1 MTMSLPEPAGHAD
14 GTAAQSLAAELT
26 VQRPAVAGHLHNRPS
41 MFADPVG
48 WLVAEVVQAQLATV
62 RAADPEHT
70 GLVVV
75 SEIATAETMGRLAVT
90 ARAGRVSPIRFAGAN
105 PGVVAG
111 LACIRSG
118 LRGPALLLTM
128 APAAGLP
135 VAAMMAR
142 AWLRDGAATGVLV
155 VEHELSAD
163 AHRLRCVLHSEQAA

>member
-1 MTMSLPEPAGHAD
+1 MTMSLPEPVGQAER
-14 GTAAQSLAAELT
+14 TTAQSQVTELT
-26 VQRPAVAGHLHNRPS
+26 VQLPAVAGYLHNKPS

-48 WLVAEVVQAQLATV
+48 WLVAEVVQSRLAAVST
-62 RAADPEHT
+62 ADPEHT

-90 ARAGRVSPIRFAGAN
+90 ARAGRVSPLRFAGAN

-135 VAAMMAR
+135 IAAMMAR
-142 AWLRDGAATGVLV
+142 AWLRDGAASAVLV
-155 VEHELSAD
+155 VEHELSTD
-163 AHRLRCVLHSEQAA
+163 AHRLRCVLHAEQVA